1 MIKCIM
7 KKTYLMP
14 RTIVFSVENEEM
26 LASSTPGFDDGEVIS
41 GECKGSFLDIEGFD
55 LDFNSEEDLFGK

>member
-1 MIKCIM
+1 
-7 KKTYLMP
+7 MP

-26 LASSTPGFDDGEVIS
+26 LASSTPGFADGEVIS
-41 GECKGSFLDIEGFD
+41 GESKESFLDFEGFD